1 MVSPLTFTKSMATRV
16 ASSRDWTCAS
26 SSKKEERIRVENLK
40 GIKED
45 MVPKLTCGLGVGAG
59 ELAADD
65 DLVRPCPVEV
75 ATGLVEL
82 AEEVADVLL
91 GACVQDPEVW
101 GEFHGGVSTE
111 KSRWSKADQRCS
123 IDREENNDL
132 PQTGAERQRSIKGTL
147 TDALVV
153 GHLS

>member
-1 MVSPLTFTKSMATRV
+1 
-16 ASSRDWTCAS
+16 
-26 SSKKEERIRVENLK
+26 VEDLK
-40 GIKED
+40 VIKED
-45 MVPKLTCGLGVGAG
+45 MVPKLTCGLGVGTG

-65 DLVRPCPVEV
+65 DLVHPCPDEV
-75 ATGLVEL
+75 ATGLIEL

-101 GEFHGGVSTE
+101 GEFHGSVSTE
-111 KSRWSKADQRCS
+111 KSRWSKVDRRCS

-132 PQTGAERQRSIKGTL
+132 PQIGAERWRSIGGAL
-147 TDALVV
+147 ADALVV

>member
-1 MVSPLTFTKSMATRV
+1 MATRA
-16 ASSRDWTCAS
+16 ASSRDWNCAS

-65 DLVRPCPVEV
+65 DLVRPCLFEV
-75 ATGLVEL
+75 TTNLVEL

-91 GACVQDPEVW
+91 GACV
-101 GEFHGGVSTE
+101 
-111 KSRWSKADQRCS
+111 
-123 IDREENNDL
+123 
-132 PQTGAERQRSIKGTL
+132 
-147 TDALVV
+147 
-153 GHLS
+153 